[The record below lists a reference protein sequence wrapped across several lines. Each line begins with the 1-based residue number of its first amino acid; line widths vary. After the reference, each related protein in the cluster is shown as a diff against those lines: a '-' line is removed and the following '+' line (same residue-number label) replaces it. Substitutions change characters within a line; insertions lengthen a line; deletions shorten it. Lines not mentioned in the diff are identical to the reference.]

1 MTLQQDLIRRADAA
15 DIDDILALQSRNSPA
30 NGGALA
36 VAFSPEWL
44 AAAVAAMPVMV
55 ARRERRLV
63 GYALSSTFASQAHV
77 PMIQAMLRSY
87 AIPPG
92 AFLYGPVCVAQC
104 ARGRGIAGRLFAAL
118 CAQLPGRPAVTFIRS
133 DNILSRRAHA
143 KMGLCEAAEFTHAG
157 ATFLVMAY
165 GPGEHAIGDTEAP
178 TKRGI
183 AILDT

>member
-1 MTLQQDLIRRADAA
+1 MTQQDLIRRADAA

-30 NGGALA
+30 NGGALS
-36 VAFSPEWL
+36 VAFSPAWL

-55 ARRERRLV
+55 ARRNGRLV
-63 GYALSSTFASQAHV
+63 GYALSSTFLSQAHV
-77 PMIQAMLRSY
+77 PIIQAMLRSH

-92 AFLYGPVCVAQC
+92 ACLCGPVCVAQC

-118 CAQLPGRPAVTFIRS
+118 CGQLPGRPAVTFIRT
-133 DNILSRRAHA
+133 DNIPSRRAHA

-157 ATFLVMAY
+157 ETYLVVTR
-165 GPGEHAIGDTEAP
+165 GPGEHAIRETGMPAKGT
-178 TKRGI
+178 I